1 MTASP
6 STAYLDG
13 WTVGLLV
20 AGMLLAAVAV
30 LAGAHG
36 RPPGRVTLG
45 LTALTQAAVALVV
58 GSYAWRSTAGGQDP
72 VGPVW
77 ELWSYLVTI
86 LLLPALAWWWAR
98 AEPTRWST
106 FVLAVA
112 GFVVAVMGARSAQ
125 IWYGVGY

>member
-1 MTASP
+1 M
-6 STAYLDG
+6 
-13 WTVGLLV
+13 
-20 AGMLLAAVAV
+20 
-30 LAGAHG
+30 
-36 RPPGRVTLG
+36 
-45 LTALTQAAVALVV
+45 ALVV
-58 GSYAWRSTAGGQDP
+58 GSYAWRSIAGGQDP